1 MPDVRKYIVCFG
13 LETILGQ
20 LCNLNGL
27 EMCEENGDPVPF
39 GEDAY
44 YEKIFVQDFRG
55 FDFQK
60 QRDAWREGTDFSFA
74 TEFFAKM
81 EESESSASAVDT
93 EIVSEEKVD
102 SA

>member
-13 LETILGQ
+13 LETMLGQ

-27 EMCEENGDPVPF
+27 EMCEENGDPVAF

-44 YEKIFVQDFRG
+44 YEKIFVEDFRG

-74 TEFFAKM
+74 VEFFAKM
-81 EESESSASAVDT
+81 EGSEVPNNAVDT
-93 EIVSEEKVD
+93 EIVSEETVD
-102 SA
+102 SE